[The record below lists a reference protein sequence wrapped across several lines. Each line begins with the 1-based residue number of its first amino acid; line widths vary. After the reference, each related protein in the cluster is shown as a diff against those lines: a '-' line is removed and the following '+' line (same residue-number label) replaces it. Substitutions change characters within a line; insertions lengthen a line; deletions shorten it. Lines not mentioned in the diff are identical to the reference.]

1 MSSSQDYHLDHQG
14 WWVSPINKLL
24 LSQSLQWKV
33 LKTLHQTY
41 HLGVDNTLSLD
52 KLVFESRKIRET
64 LQDIIKGYETV
75 SLITL
80 TTNPFPGKWSKF

>member
-1 MSSSQDYHLDHQG
+1 
-14 WWVSPINKLL
+14 
-24 LSQSLQWKV
+24 
-33 LKTLHQTY
+33 
-41 HLGVDNTLSLD
+41 LGVDNTLSLD

-80 TTNPFPGKWSKF
+80 TTNPFPLLGLKDKAPIPERTNKLLSTTCQVALIPICF